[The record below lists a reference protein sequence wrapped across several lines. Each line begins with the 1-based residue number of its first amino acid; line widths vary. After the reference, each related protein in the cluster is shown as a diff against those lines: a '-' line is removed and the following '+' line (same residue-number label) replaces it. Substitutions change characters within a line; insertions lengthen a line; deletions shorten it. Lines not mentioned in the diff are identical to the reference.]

1 MYRFY
6 WRILVGNYFLFSY
19 SIPTV
24 FPVHN
29 FCAFGNQKSDFQNRK
44 KKNRKV
50 DLQKKSFTGKDL
62 FFFYFVGGT
71 FSDTELHNF
80 CVLD

>member
-1 MYRFY
+1 
-6 WRILVGNYFLFSY
+6 
-19 SIPTV
+19 V

-62 FFFYFVGGT
+62 FFFILWEVLFRIPNYIIFVYWISLVIMVHIFVHFGT
-71 FSDTELHNF
+71 QK
-80 CVLD
+80 